1 MIKHLG
7 SKSGNLTQYQW
18 KRWQHIF
25 VGFLEKSQNQ
35 AYVYEKCIWMLTFLA
50 GKSFDIVVWKNK
62 VDGTQNFDISWKS
75 ALEVAKPTIE
85 NRKYHENPIDSKIWS
100 RYPNK
105 ARSSAKL
112 KSFKTFEVYVF
123 NNITCI
129 YGPFGTEKFTL
140 NIGHNAFLT

>member
-18 KRWQHIF
+18 KRWQHRF

-35 AYVYEKCIWMLTFLA
+35 AYVYEKFELMLTFLG

-62 VDGTQNFDISWKS
+62 VNSTQNFDISWKS
-75 ALEVAKPTIE
+75 ALEVAKPAIE

-105 ARSSAKL
+105 ARSIAK
-112 KSFKTFEVYVF
+112 
-123 NNITCI
+123 II
-129 YGPFGTEKFTL
+129 
-140 NIGHNAFLT
+140 

>member
-18 KRWQHIF
+18 KRWQHRF

-35 AYVYEKCIWMLTFLA
+35 AYVYEKCELMLTFLG

-62 VDGTQNFDISWKS
+62 ADGTQNFDISWIP

-105 ARSSAKL
+105 ARSSAK
-112 KSFKTFEVYVF
+112 
-123 NNITCI
+123 II
-129 YGPFGTEKFTL
+129 
-140 NIGHNAFLT
+140 

>member
-1 MIKHLG
+1 MKHMG

-18 KRWQHIF
+18 KRLQHRF
-25 VGFLEKSQNQ
+25 MGFLKKSQNQ
-35 AYVYEKCIWMLTFLA
+35 VYVYEKCIWMGTFLA

-100 RYPNK
+100 RYPDK
-105 ARSSAKL
+105 TRTSAKIIW
-112 KSFKTFEVYVF
+112 
-123 NNITCI
+123 NIQTLRFQQYHMYI
-129 YGPFGTEKFTL
+129 WPSGTQKFTL
-140 NIGHNAFLT
+140 NIGHNVIFDVN

>member
-1 MIKHLG
+1 MTRERTLDTFLKISQDLGGLWAWLKVRLKAQIPYFTMIKHLG

-18 KRWQHIF
+18 KRWQHRF

-35 AYVYEKCIWMLTFLA
+35 AYVYEKCILMGTFLG

-105 ARSSAKL
+105 ARSSAK
-112 KSFKTFEVYVF
+112 
-123 NNITCI
+123 II
-129 YGPFGTEKFTL
+129 
-140 NIGHNAFLT
+140 

>member
-18 KRWQHIF
+18 KRWQHRF

-35 AYVYEKCIWMLTFLA
+35 AYVYEKCILMGTFLG

-105 ARSSAKL
+105 ARSSAK
-112 KSFKTFEVYVF
+112 
-123 NNITCI
+123 II
-129 YGPFGTEKFTL
+129 
-140 NIGHNAFLT
+140 

>member
-7 SKSGNLTQYQW
+7 SKSENLTQYQW
-18 KRWQHIF
+18 KRWQHRF

-35 AYVYEKCIWMLTFLA
+35 AYVYEKCELMLTFLG
-50 GKSFDIVVWKNK
+50 GKRLDIVVWKNK

-75 ALEVAKPTIE
+75 ALEVTKPTIE

-105 ARSSAKL
+105 ARSSAK
-112 KSFKTFEVYVF
+112 
-123 NNITCI
+123 II
-129 YGPFGTEKFTL
+129 
-140 NIGHNAFLT
+140 

>member
-1 MIKHLG
+1 MKTLTAQICG
-7 SKSGNLTQYQW
+7 FSG
-18 KRWQHIF
+18 
-25 VGFLEKSQNQ
+25 KSQNRG
-35 AYVYEKCIWMLTFLA
+35 YVYEKCILTGTFLG

-105 ARSSAKL
+105 ARSRAK
-112 KSFKTFEVYVF
+112 
-123 NNITCI
+123 II
-129 YGPFGTEKFTL
+129 
-140 NIGHNAFLT
+140 